1 MFHYLDL
8 IMYIIGLIII
18 GIIDRDSNDYGLGG
32 ALTFLVY
39 TILYMIIFAVFD
51 VNWIDIF
58 NKSLFYTNPK
68 LHIYP

>member
-1 MFHYLDL
+1 
-8 IMYIIGLIII
+8 MYIIGLVII

-32 ALTFLVY
+32 TLTFLVY
-39 TILYMIIFAVFD
+39 TILYLIIFAVFD

-58 NKSLFYTNPK
+58 NKSMFYTNPK

>member
-8 IMYIIGLIII
+8 IMYIIGLVII

-32 ALTFLVY
+32 TLTFLVY
-39 TILYMIIFAVFD
+39 TILYLIIFAVFD

-58 NKSLFYTNPK
+58 NKSMFYTNPK

>member
-1 MFHYLDL
+1 
-8 IMYIIGLIII
+8 MYIIGLIII